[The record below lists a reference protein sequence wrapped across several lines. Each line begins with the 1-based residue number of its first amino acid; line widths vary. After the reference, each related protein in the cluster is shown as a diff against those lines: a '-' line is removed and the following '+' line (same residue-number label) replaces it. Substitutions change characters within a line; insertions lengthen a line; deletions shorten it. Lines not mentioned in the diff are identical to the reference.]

1 MKNLTRIAA
10 MLIAAATTS
19 AIAQTP
25 ATGDTS
31 VSQGTKKLMLKIS
44 TVETAGTRH
53 AKTWD
58 PPAKPLEMQE
68 KPYSEAQIMNAT
80 PEEAER
86 MRKKNEVVGDV
97 QRLANA
103 KIAYENW
110 KAADD
115 HMKGLQAQLE
125 GNAYGRQIILALDK
139 FAGEAGTFF
148 DSDCIEFFHRADMDE
163 GQKEQ
168 FMQDMSDPG
177 MLAAP
182 YFIKLI
188 FDDPREE
195 TGVVQMNG
203 QQIKMSKYM
212 QTVTYEVQDNQGKIA
227 TSGNVR
233 QEKTIRTSNAV
244 QRGGTSGNEQI
255 AVLEEA
261 LAEVARRINDRFVA
275 KVSFTLVGPK
285 KDDDFNADAGTI
297 MVDGEGHSSGEEFSI
312 LKGPHIITVDMDGY
326 KTTKNPRLTITKSG
340 DNKIPMVSTKCV
352 VTVKVK
358 GPAGDEGFDS
368 NSATITLKPEDEN
381 GEEVNPSADEP
392 TDAVQ
397 GKYILIVEMDGY
409 ETFEKKVS
417 LGGAKMNIPVAM
429 KKAKDAE

>member
-1 MKNLTRIAA
+1 M
-10 MLIAAATTS
+10 AAAALAATAS
-19 AIAQTP
+19 SLFAQAP
-25 ATGDTS
+25 AAAGDAS
-31 VSQGTKKLMLKIS
+31 VPQGTKKLMLKIS

-86 MRKKNEVVGDV
+86 MRKKNEAVGDV

-110 KAADD
+110 KAADE

-148 DSDCIEFFHRADMDE
+148 DPDCIEFFHRADMDE

-188 FDDPREE
+188 FDDPRED

-203 QQIKMSKYM
+203 QQVKMSKYM

-227 TSGNVR
+227 TAGNVR
-233 QEKTIRTSNAV
+233 REKVVRTSNAV
-244 QRGGTSGNEQI
+244 ARGGTTGNEQI

-261 LAEVARRINDRFVA
+261 LAEVAKKINDRFVA
-275 KVSFTLVGPK
+275 KVSFTLTGPK
-285 KDDDFNADAGTI
+285 KDDDFDENAGMI
-297 MVDGEGHSSGEEFSI
+297 MVDGEGHSSGDEFSI
-312 LKGPHIITVDMDGY
+312 LKGPHIVDVEMDGY
-326 KTTKNPRLTITKSG
+326 KRTGSNKLTITASREY
-340 DNKIPMVSTKCV
+340 KIPMVSSMCE
-352 VTVKVK
+352 VTVSVK
-358 GPAGDEGFDS
+358 GPAGDAEFDGGA
-368 NSATITLKPEDEN
+368 ATISLKGNDEFS
-381 GEEVNPSADEP
+381 PSNDEP
-392 TDAVQ
+392 EKVPQ
-397 GKYILIVEMDGY
+397 GKYTLTVELDGY
-409 ETFEKKVS
+409 EKVEKTIS
-417 LGGAKMNIPVAM
+417 LSTPTSKQTVQL
-429 KKAKDAE
+429 KKAK